1 MLQIQSDKHENNRPQ
16 VITLQLYNLKT
27 FQQYP
32 NFTAFQLYNIQQ
44 LMKITFLTV
53 GKTEDAYLKDGIEK
67 YVKRL
72 KHYTKLSIV
81 DIDEL
86 KNTKALTQEQ
96 QKSKEAELILKK
108 ITPQDHVILLDE
120 KGMELTSEKFAA
132 YIDKKAVASVSNMV
146 FVVGGPYG
154 FDQSV
159 YNRANDKLSLSAMTF
174 SHQMVRLFFIEQLYR
189 AFTIIKGEPYH
200 HS

>member
-1 MLQIQSDKHENNRPQ
+1 
-16 VITLQLYNLKT
+16 
-27 FQQYP
+27 
-32 NFTAFQLYNIQQ
+32 
-44 LMKITFLTV
+44 MKITFLTL
-53 GKTEDAYLKDGIEK
+53 GKTENAYLKEGIEK

-72 KHYTKLSIV
+72 KHYTKLLIV
-81 DIDEL
+81 ELDEL

-96 QKSKEAELILKK
+96 QKSREAELIFKK
-108 ITPQDHVILLDE
+108 ITPQDYVILLDE

-132 YIDKKAVASVSNMV
+132 YIDKKAIASVSNMV
-146 FVVGGPYG
+146 FIVGGPYG
-154 FDQSV
+154 FDSTV
-159 YNRANDKLSLSAMTF
+159 YARANDKLSLSAMTF